1 MRDKEQIIRLFMYD
15 PTPDNR
21 YFMSYQYRKQS
32 YKADKPIIDAMIK
45 EGTVFIISKNTKTVV
60 FEYIPKNI

>member
-1 MRDKEQIIRLFMYD
+1 MFD

-21 YFMSYQYRKQS
+21 YFMSYEYRKQS
-32 YKADKPIIDAMIK
+32 YKADKPILDAMIK